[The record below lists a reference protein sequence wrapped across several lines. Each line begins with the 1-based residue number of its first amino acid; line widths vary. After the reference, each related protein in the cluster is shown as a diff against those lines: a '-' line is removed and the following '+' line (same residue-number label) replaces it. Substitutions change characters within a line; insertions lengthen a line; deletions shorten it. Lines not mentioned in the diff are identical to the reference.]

1 MRFLPGCSGAEI
13 KCTVHVALPKRPINY
28 FEIHLTE
35 TTPGT
40 ELRAYCSNIYAMAG
54 AVSVGWISNMSALR
68 KVVVVSGEA

>member
-13 KCTVHVALPKRPINY
+13 KCNVHFALPKRPISC
-28 FEIHLTE
+28 FKTII
-35 TTPGT
+35 
-40 ELRAYCSNIYAMAG
+40 ELRAYCSNVFTVAG